1 MIEIKDT
8 KIRVKDS
15 KESALVQKKL
25 FSLGCRWDNRIE
37 QEQRLKFLSCP
48 FLYISND
55 LSLGYTDHGSDHF
68 FSIHRN
74 KEITVKDLLCPKTL
88 MDLEVK

>member
-8 KIRVKDS
+8 KIRIKDS

-25 FSLGCRWDNRIE
+25 FELGCRWDNRTE
-37 QEQRLKFLSCP
+37 QEQQPKYLDCS

-55 LSLGYTDHGSDHF
+55 LSLGYTSHGSDHF
-68 FSIHRN
+68 FSNHRS
-74 KEITVKDLLCPKTL
+74 KEIMVKDLLCPKKL

>member
-8 KIRVKDS
+8 KIRIKDS

-25 FSLGCRWDNRIE
+25 FELGCTWDHRNP
-37 QEQRLKFLSCP
+37 EQRLQYLSCP
-48 FLYISND
+48 FIYISND

-68 FSIHRN
+68 FYNHRS
-74 KEITVKDLLCPKTL
+74 KEIMVKDLLCPKKL